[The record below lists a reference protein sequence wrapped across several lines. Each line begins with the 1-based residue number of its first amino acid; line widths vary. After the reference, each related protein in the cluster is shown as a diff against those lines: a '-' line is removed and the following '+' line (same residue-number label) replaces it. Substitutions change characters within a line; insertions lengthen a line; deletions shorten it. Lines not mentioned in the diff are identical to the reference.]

1 MRTLCATLAVIAAAL
16 VLTAFA
22 APQALS
28 AQERGAIR
36 GTVTDAQTGEGLAGA
51 QVSIR
56 GTGIGTI
63 TNVDGRYVLTNV
75 PSGRVELRV
84 EYIGYAPESR
94 TITVAAGG
102 TLTQDFQMGVTAIEL
117 EELVATGYAE
127 QTRRE
132 VSSAISSVQSTE
144 IQNNVVASLDAAL
157 QGKAAGVQV
166 IQNAGNPGNGITVRV
181 RGSASITA
189 SNQPLYV
196 VDGVPIFRGDF
207 GQLGLGGQDL
217 SAITGLNP
225 DEIESID
232 ILKDAAASAI
242 YGSRGSNGV
251 IMITTKRGAAGAP
264 RFTINTSFG
273 YQNAEKIIDMLSTDE
288 WIQYFSDGMRY
299 DGYTEQ
305 DVQDELNSFGVD
317 PTVDTNW
324 QDEVLRTAPVS
335 NTQISM
341 TGGTDRFKYFLSGTY
356 FDQTGIILGS
366 AYNRGS
372 GRVNLDF
379 QASDRLN
386 VSASVALTREDNDR
400 IESDNSIVSAVT
412 NAIANEPWVPV
423 YNADGSYSEGAAY
436 SNPVAVGKED
446 YTNARTLRSFGNVTA
461 AYGLTNWLKLT
472 GRAGFDVLALRE
484 HRWNSPLTPLTY
496 GSGVGGVSR
505 VANSWGTRYVLESFA
520 TANRFFGDHEV
531 TATVGA
537 SMELDDRETSF
548 IRGEGFTS
556 PDLNWPANAADVAG
570 YDGTAWEHNLM
581 SYFGRANYV
590 YADKYV
596 LNASLRTDGS
606 SRFGEN
612 QKFGVFPAVSAAWIV
627 SNEPFMQDMSLLS
640 DLKLR
645 GSWGRTGN
653 ESIGDFQYLGLYGT
667 TNYGTR
673 AGQSP
678 SNLANPDLQWETTT
692 EWNVGAE
699 MGLLS
704 DRVGV
709 IVEYYNKDTDN
720 LLLQRPIPS
729 TSGFESVLANIGGIK
744 NSGWEVTLTTVNL
757 RAASA
762 GGLDWTTTLNYTA
775 NDNEVTSLY
784 EDQPFG
790 AGFINWVEVGQ
801 PLGVFFAPEYIGVDA
816 ETGVAKYADLD
827 SEGNYQ
833 YDPANDTIF
842 WTTFPGSGDRRVV
855 GSPHPDFYGGIRNT
869 LSWKGF
875 DLDVFLEF
883 SQGAEIYN
891 AMRLYSDDGG
901 YFTDNKFSVH
911 VEDYW
916 TPDNTDGKNPSP
928 SWFGSTG
935 VWVESSRMIEDASY
949 IRLTDA
955 TLGFRLPAAVNNLL
969 RTQNARLYVS
979 GKNLQTWTDY
989 SGYAPD
995 DHYAGSSSGSANLG
1009 TDFYAYPRARTF
1021 TIGFQ
1026 GTW

>member
-1 MRTLCATLAVIAAAL
+1 MRNLCATLAAIVAAL
-16 VLTAFA
+16 ALTAFA
-22 APQALS
+22 APQPLS

-36 GTVTDAQTGEGLAGA
+36 GTVTDAQTGEAIAGA
-51 QVSIR
+51 QISIR

-63 TNVDGRYVLTNV
+63 TNADGRYVLTNV
-75 PSGRVELRV
+75 PTGRVDLRV
-84 EYIGYAPESR
+84 EYIGYAPVSR
-94 TITVAAGG
+94 TLTIPAGE
-102 TLTQDFQMGVTAIEL
+102 TLTEDFRMGVAAIEL
-117 EELVATGYAE
+117 DELVATGYAE

-132 VSSAISSVQSTE
+132 VSSAISSVQSAE

-196 VDGVPIFRGDF
+196 VDGVPIFREDF

-217 SAITGLNP
+217 SAVTGLNP

-251 IMITTKRGAAGAP
+251 IMITTKRGASGAP
-264 RFTINTSFG
+264 RFTLNTSFG
-273 YQNAEKIIDMLSTDE
+273 YQNAERTIDVLSTDE

-299 DGYTEQ
+299 DGYTEA
-305 DVQDELNSFGVD
+305 DVQAELDSFGVD
-317 PTVDTNW
+317 PTVETDW

-341 TGGTDRFKYFLSGTY
+341 SGGTDRLKYFLSGTY
-356 FDQTGIILGS
+356 FDQEGIILGS
-366 AYNRGS
+366 AYNRAS

-386 VSASVALTREDNDR
+386 LSASLALTREDNDR

-423 YNADGSYSEGAAY
+423 YNSDGSYSDGASY

-446 YTNARTLRSFGNVTA
+446 YTNARTFRSFGNLTA
-461 AYGLTNWLKLT
+461 AYGITDWLKIT

-505 VANSWGTRYVLESFA
+505 IGNSWGSRYLLETFA
-520 TANRFFGDHEV
+520 TANRFYGDHEIS
-531 TATVGA
+531 ATVGT
-537 SMELDDRETSF
+537 SVELDDRETSF

-556 PDLNWPANAADVAG
+556 PDLNWPTNAADVTG
-570 YDGTAWEHNLM
+570 FDGTAWEHNLM

-596 LNASLRTDGS
+596 VNASIRTDGS

-612 QKFGVFPAVSAAWIV
+612 QKFGVFPAMSVAWIV
-627 SNEPFMQDMSLLS
+627 SNEPFMADGGLIS

-653 ESIGDFQYLGLYGT
+653 EAIGDFQYLGLFGT
-667 TNYGTR
+667 ENYGAR
-673 AGQSP
+673 AGQAP

-699 MGLLS
+699 VGLLE
-704 DRVGV
+704 DRLGV
-709 IVEYYNKDTDN
+709 IVEYYDKDTDN
-720 LLLQRPIPS
+720 LLLQRPVPS

-744 NSGWEVTLTTVNL
+744 NSGWELTLNTVNV
-757 RAASA
+757 RPSHA
-762 GGLDWTTTLNYTA
+762 GGFEWSTTLNLTA
-775 NDNEVTSLY
+775 NDNEVTALY
-784 EDQPFG
+784 EGQPFG

-801 PLGVFFAPEYIGVDA
+801 PLGVFYAPEYIGVDS
-816 ETGVAKYADLD
+816 ETGVAMYADLD
-827 SEGNYQ
+827 DQGNYQ
-833 YDPANDTIF
+833 YDTNGDLV

-855 GSPHPDFYGGIRNT
+855 GSPHPDYYGGIRNR
-869 LSWKGF
+869 LSWMGF
-875 DLDVFLEF
+875 DLDAFFEF
-883 SQGAEIYN
+883 SQGGEIYN

-901 YFTDNKFSVH
+901 YFLDNKFSEH
-911 VEDYW
+911 VADYW
-916 TPDNTDGKNPSP
+916 TPNNTDGTAPSP

-935 VWVESSRMIEDASY
+935 VWVESSRMLEDASY
-949 IRLTDA
+949 VRLADA
-955 TLGFRLPAAVNNLL
+955 TLGFQLPDAVNNLL
-969 RTQNARLYVS
+969 KTQGARLYVS
-979 GKNLQTWTDY
+979 GKNLYTWTDY
-989 SGYAPD
+989 TGYAPD
-995 DHYAGSSSGSANLG
+995 NHYAGSSSASANLG

-1021 TIGFQ
+1021 TFGFQ